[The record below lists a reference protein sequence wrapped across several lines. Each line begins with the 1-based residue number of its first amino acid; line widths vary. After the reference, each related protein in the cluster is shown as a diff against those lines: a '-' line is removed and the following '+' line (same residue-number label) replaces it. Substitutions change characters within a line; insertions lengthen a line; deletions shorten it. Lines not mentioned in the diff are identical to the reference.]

1 MILDCFLVSA
11 AAFVMA
17 ISFIFSGNVMV
28 LFLPIYII
36 CVGTMQ
42 LNSLFFAKIIN
53 TVNANIP
60 SVDAVGQAMENA
72 EKIKEQTGSYMDLYL
87 MDYFA
92 PMTSSSC
99 SMLYLLTWA
108 LVLIVI
114 TVILYF
120 CASHRELNA
129 QQG

>member
-1 MILDCFLVSA
+1 
-11 AAFVMA
+11 
-17 ISFIFSGNVMV
+17 
-28 LFLPIYII
+28 
-36 CVGTMQ
+36 
-42 LNSLFFAKIIN
+42 
-53 TVNANIP
+53 
-60 SVDAVGQAMENA
+60 MENA

-99 SMLYLLTWA
+99 SMLYLLAWV

-114 TVILYF
+114 KVILYF

>member
-1 MILDCFLVSA
+1 MSHF
-11 AAFVMA
+11 FWKR
-17 ISFIFSGNVMV
+17 GK
-28 LFLPIYII
+28 
-36 CVGTMQ
+36 

-53 TVNANIP
+53 TVNTNIP

-99 SMLYLLTWA
+99 SMLYLLAWV